1 MWRALFCA
9 IGLYAVLLG
18 AQFMLIDRAVLNQS
32 GSSSS
37 GGAFSSFAGTGQEW
51 FVPPEWA
58 PWSLITFGIITMLYS
73 FTIPKRIGE

>member
-1 MWRALFCA
+1 MWRALFWA

-18 AQFMLIDRAVLNQS
+18 AQCMLIDRAVLHDS
-32 GSSSS
+32 KPAST
-37 GGAFSSFAGTGQEW
+37 GAFSSFTQSSQQT

-58 PWSLITFGIITMLYS
+58 PWSLITFGVITLLYS